1 MISDR
6 ENAAS
11 SNVAAVQPDPF
22 HSTKSSVSSRQ
33 IVLKKSAAPPQPQNA
48 GQEGQGMVPI
58 DWGDAFV
65 AIASFL
71 STCLATIASFLAAGV
86 NAFLQRCARLK
97 GGYADPLPSE
107 VIAKIALYHHDM
119 GGDTM
124 GFIVAVG
131 PRNETLA
138 PCLRHSLL
146 KGNVSFLIKHQ
157 AFCFASSASLKDK
170 RAAFNCTLAAW
181 RQENDTN
188 NLVAIPP
195 ERQKSFLHPREFRG
209 DFLLQLFGNPMAAV
223 HFDNPSLLRS
233 VLQSGADVN
242 AFHLAAGP
250 VEFSWITARWSR
262 MHILAACIF
271 FDAPKCFKML
281 LSYEGVNFN
290 SNIEPFASSKILGLA
305 IVDAMTTTPCILS
318 LKKNRTEAER
328 LFFLNSLLELPSIDV
343 NASIVDGTFC
353 PPLKR
358 ILVLLIFYPVTFP
371 LGRCISVCK
380 LLINSGANVH
390 LEFVFDGKTVSYLQM
405 LKLLAVDKA
414 FGRELLVRHG
424 KENLPGGVAGLAVR
438 CKELLAATCAQDGS
452 DIAI

>member
-58 DWGDAFV
+58 DWGDAFL
-65 AIASFL
+65 AITSFL
-71 STCLATIASFLAAGV
+71 SAFLATIASFLAAGV

-107 VIAKIALYHHDM
+107 IIAKIALYHHDM

-242 AFHLAAGP
+242 AFHLVAGP
-250 VEFSWITARWSR
+250 VEFSSITARWSR
-262 MHILAACIF
+262 MHILAACICF
-271 FDAPKCFKML
+271 EATKCFKML

-290 SNIEPFASSKILGLA
+290 SNIEPSASSKILELA
-305 IVDAMTTTPCILS
+305 IVDAMIMHYTLS
-318 LKKNRTEAER
+318 SKRNRTEAER

-343 NASIVDGTFC
+343 NASIIDGTFL

-358 ILVLLIFYPVTFP
+358 ILESLIFHPSKYP

-390 LEFVFDGKTVSYLQM
+390 LEFVFDGKTASYLQM
-405 LKLLAVDKA
+405 LKLLAVDEA
-414 FGRELLVRHG
+414 FGRELLARHCWA
-424 KENLPGGVAGLAVR
+424 NLPGEVAGLAVR

-452 DIAI
+452 AIAI